1 MTYIFSKTK
10 ALIVGA
16 AAALTLGG
24 ALVMSSTPAQAGGF
38 GYGYG
43 HPGFYGYPATVV
55 VKKQFVHPGFYHH
68 GFYGHPRV
76 VVKKRFVH
84 PGYGFYGHPARVV
97 VRERFVR
104 PGYGF
109 YGHRV
114 GFYGRPIDRS
124 F

>member
-1 MTYIFSKTK
+1 MYSVGDKTKKKDKLMTHLVSKAK

-16 AAALTLGG
+16 AAAVTLGG
-24 ALVMSSTPAQAGGF
+24 ALVASAPAQAGGF

-43 HPGFYGYPATVV
+43 HHGFHGYPGAVV
-55 VKKQFVHPGFYHH
+55 VKKRLVDPGVYPY

-84 PGYGFYGHPARVV
+84 PGYGFYGRPARVV
-97 VRERFVR
+97 VRERFAR

-109 YGHRV
+109 
-114 GFYGRPIDRS
+114 
-124 F
+124 